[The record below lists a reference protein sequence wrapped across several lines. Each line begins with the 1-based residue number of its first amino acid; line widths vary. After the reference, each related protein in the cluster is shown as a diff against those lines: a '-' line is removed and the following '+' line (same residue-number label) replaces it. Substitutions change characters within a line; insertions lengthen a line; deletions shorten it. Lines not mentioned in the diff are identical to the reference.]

1 MLMYLYLALVAFV
14 VLLLFFCMFQ
24 KRDNFFFQIDAALV
38 LVTLLLR
45 LFRVK

>member
-1 MLMYLYLALVAFV
+1 MLMHIYLALVAFV
-14 VLLLFFCMFQ
+14 VLLLFVCMFR
-24 KRDNFFFQIDAALV
+24 KKGNLFFQIDAALV